1 MRWGPPPGALGAVTG
16 AIAIGTAATSI
27 LTTTIISIRTTIST
41 VTSTARDKGI
51 GNITRSI
58 AEMRRMAIGELR
70 TSSAAMRV
78 NSRAAV
84 LAVVE
89 APAVR
94 AELAELAAQGARE
107 ALAVPV
113 V

>member
-1 MRWGPPPGALGAVTG
+1 MRWGPPLGAPGVVTG

-58 AEMRRMAIGELR
+58 AEMRRMATGELR

-78 NSRAAV
+78 NSQAAV
-84 LAVVE
+84 LAVVV
-89 APAVR
+89 APVVR

>member
-1 MRWGPPPGALGAVTG
+1 MRWAPPLGALGGDTG

-41 VTSTARDKGI
+41 VTLTARDKGI

-58 AEMRRMAIGELR
+58 AEMRLTAIEARPTNLV
-70 TSSAAMRV
+70 AMRV
-78 NSRAAV
+78 SSPETATDQV
-84 LAVVE
+84 
-89 APAVR
+89 AP
-94 AELAELAAQGARE
+94 AELAAQDARE